1 MIVTCSTDTTIPQ
14 SRVAKAAAPADGT
27 VHRDLL
33 RLEASRDRLRSYWLE
48 CAGQPI
54 AFQIGAACDGI
65 YNLLSTAFLPEDAA
79 FLPGQVLLVHVIED
93 LRQARIGSID
103 YGFVD
108 GLYKR
113 MYGTENWE
121 EVTVH
126 LYAKN
131 IRASSA
137 RVVHRVAVGLHRRAS
152 VALARGGLLA
162 RVKKQWRSRLARGR
176 NSSTMA
182 RGRK

>member
-1 MIVTCSTDTTIPQ
+1 MTVTCPTDTTIPQ

-33 RLEASRDRLRSYWLE
+33 RREASRSRLRSYWLE

-54 AFQIGAACDGI
+54 AFQIGAVCDGV

-79 FLPGQVLLVHVIED
+79 VLPGQVLLVRVIED
-93 LRQARIGSID
+93 LREARIGSID

-108 GLYKR
+108 ALYKR
-113 MYGTENWE
+113 MYGTESWD

-126 LYAKN
+126 LYAKYV
-131 IRASSA
+131 RASST
-137 RVVHRVAVGLHRRAS
+137 RVVHRVAVGLHRRAF
-152 VALARGGLLA
+152 AAAARGGRLG
-162 RVKKQWRSRLARGR
+162 RVKKRRRSQLAK
-176 NSSTMA
+176 
-182 RGRK
+182 GRK